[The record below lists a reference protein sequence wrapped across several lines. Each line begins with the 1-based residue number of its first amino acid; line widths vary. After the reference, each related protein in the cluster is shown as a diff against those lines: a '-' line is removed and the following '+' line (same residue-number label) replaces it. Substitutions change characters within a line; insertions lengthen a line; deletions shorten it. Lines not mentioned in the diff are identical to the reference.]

1 VSRRQKDLEKEKV
14 LETLAI
20 LEQTHADATIALNF
34 ETPMQLLVAT
44 ILSAQCTDIR
54 VNKVTDKLFRKYRNA
69 SDFAEADLDELQE
82 AIRSSGFFRNKAKN
96 IVAAAREIVDKHGGV
111 VPGTMEALTDLPG
124 VGRKTA
130 NVVLGNVFDVPG
142 MVVDTHV
149 RRVSKRLGWTDQ
161 DDPVKIE
168 NQLCDLLPRAKWART
183 SHVLIYHGRRFCK
196 APTPLCTSCPV
207 KNRCPR
213 IGVKRSK

>member
-1 VSRRQKDLEKEKV
+1 MSRKQKDLEKKKV
-14 LETLAI
+14 LEILAV

-54 VNKVTDKLFRKYRNA
+54 VNKVTEKLFRECRNA
-69 SDFAEADLDELQE
+69 ADFAEADLGELEE

-96 IVAAAREIVDKHGGV
+96 IVAAAREIVDKHGGE

-130 NVVLGNVFDVPG
+130 NVVLGNVFNVPG

-168 NQLCDLLPRAKWART
+168 NQLCDLLPRAKWSQT

-207 KNRCPR
+207 NNRCPR